1 MRGLVSVMLLLRNLI
16 KLLTLDKD
24 LELLT
29 RIKKGTE
36 ISNAMKMRKNVSVG
50 SSKLKP
56 TPDKVSLLVN
66 ILTPY
71 LVRY

>member
-1 MRGLVSVMLLLRNLI
+1 LRGLVSVMLLLRNLI

-36 ISNAMKMRKNVSVG
+36 TNNATKMRKSINVG